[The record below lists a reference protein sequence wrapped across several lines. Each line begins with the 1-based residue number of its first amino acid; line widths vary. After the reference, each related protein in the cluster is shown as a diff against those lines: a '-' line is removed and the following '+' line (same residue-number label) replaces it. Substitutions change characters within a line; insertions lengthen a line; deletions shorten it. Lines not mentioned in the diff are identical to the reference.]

1 MKALGI
7 MAGALGIVMMMFSC
21 TMDVSVSTPYGS
33 RVNNLGL
40 MQQQSMLVNV
50 SLGLMLIGVVLW
62 IAARRKVVD
71 PKDYATPSAPTSDE
85 LKDLDVLL
93 ADKGWTG
100 IALRAD
106 DPRVVHSVTAGS
118 VADSVGVRAGDR
130 LIQIDG
136 SFTGADLRQ
145 NVILLSGDPGT
156 VASLTLRRGDQAIE
170 VEVDREG
177 SDDRIP
183 SRTHVDPSSEQSS
196 RAKAPSDQGQ
206 EGYGAWLYVA
216 IFAFGLVLLYL
227 RLS

>member
-1 MKALGI
+1 M
-7 MAGALGIVMMMFSC
+7 
-21 TMDVSVSTPYGS
+21 
-33 RVNNLGL
+33 
-40 MQQQSMLVNV
+40 
-50 SLGLMLIGVVLW
+50 
-62 IAARRKVVD
+62 
-71 PKDYATPSAPTSDE
+71 
-85 LKDLDVLL
+85 
-93 ADKGWTG
+93 
-100 IALRAD
+100 
-106 DPRVVHSVTAGS
+106 HSVTAGS

-170 VEVDREG
+170 VEVDREA

-183 SRTHVDPSSEQSS
+183 SRTHVAPSSEQST
-196 RAKAPSDQGQ
+196 RAMAPSDRGQ

-216 IFAFGLVLLYL
+216 IFAVGLVLLYL